1 MRRPDA
7 RGAAAILMAV
17 LTCFVILPIS
27 ALAVDIGQQRVVRS
41 DMQTAAD
48 TVSLDMARLLGS
60 GTTPTDAVAQSD
72 FANSALGGT
81 PTLKVFTGYIDPS
94 ATWVSNQ
101 SLGCGSTRYNTYF
114 QNPSVVGKPANAVLV
129 AASGSTKFSLSRG
142 SGAACR
148 SSISNAYLQACMA
161 MDSYAAALKSGD
173 SAVLGPLNKWL
184 GTSID
189 TTVLGSSGILT
200 TNLNV
205 LSFLNILKTEVGVG
219 SVDQVLTSQVTAAQV
234 VQAEIDA
241 LNNQGG
247 TATLAAQVLQTQI
260 LGHVGAIAGINVG
273 SLLGI
278 TAGSGSAL
286 GATVNPL
293 DLAGAA
299 VALAN
304 GSSAIALSVTPGNL
318 TGLAVTATVGS
329 RPLRVCLGDGMQS
342 MGQTKVT
349 ASANINTGVTG
360 AVTNAVS
367 SLSGL
372 LSGVLGLL
380 GGLLGADTYDVP
392 QVTLGTVTANV
403 SLAQA
408 SGQITALT
416 CSGGSPTSMS
426 VLEQASLAPA
436 IVTIPITVSETRHFG
451 SIFARQSET
460 RSATLTLTISTQ
472 SQADQTRSD
481 TLAIPGDYD
490 TGKAGPSNDLS
501 VGSLSVT
508 SSMTPDVQFSNGYF
522 LLGKMLKS
530 VSDTTNALQTNLV
543 APLESAVVTP
553 LLNGITSSLKS
564 LLGVTLAG
572 STYTPLRTPSCNT
585 PQIVG

>member
-318 TGLAVTATVGS
+318 TGLAVTVTVGS

-349 ASANINTGVTG
+349 ASANINSGVTG
-360 AVTNAVS
+360 AVTNAVN

-392 QVTLGTVTANV
+392 QVTLGTVTASV

-472 SQADQTRSD
+472 PQADQTRSD

-501 VGSLSVT
+501 VGSLAVT